1 MKKSIFWLVGLLFSA
16 SWTITSC
23 EETDGAVDPYFN
35 WEERNQ
41 LYIDSIAKV
50 AQANLGNEVGQWKM
64 IHTWKFNPPINDLN
78 PDVNDYVYCRILENG
93 NGRKPL
99 FTDSVLVNYRGWLIP
114 LYEGSTVTFDQNYQ
128 GELDRETAVPVG
140 FALDDSGLRVGW
152 STAMMQMREGDR
164 WEVYIPYTLGY
175 ETYGQGTI
183 PGYST
188 LIFDIDF
195 VKTYPL
201 EERGK

>member
-1 MKKSIFWLVGLLFSA
+1 MKKSILWVIGLLFSVSLA
-16 SWTITSC
+16 ITSC
-23 EETDGAVDPYFN
+23 DETDGAVDPYFN

-41 LYIDSIAKV
+41 LYIDSIARV
-50 AQANLGNEVGQWKM
+50 AQANLGDEVGQWKV
-64 IHTWKFNPPINDLN
+64 IHTWKFNPPVNDLN
-78 PDVNDYVYCRILENG
+78 PDVNDYVYCRILANG

-99 FTDSVLVNYRGWLIP
+99 FTDSVMVNYRGWLIP
-114 LYEGSTVTFDQNYQ
+114 LYEGSTVTFDQSYQ
-128 GELDRETAVPVG
+128 GELNRDTAVPVG
-140 FALDDSGLRVGW
+140 FALNEAGLRVGW
-152 STAMMQMREGDR
+152 STAMMQMKEGDR

-175 ETYGQGTI
+175 ETYGQGDI

-195 VKTYPL
+195 VRTYPL